1 MGHHMQSIAGGHG
14 RDKLSETVG
23 AILKQEVH
31 FQNIE
36 HMASGCKQSGFHSFI
51 FTK

>member
-1 MGHHMQSIAGGHG
+1 MLILRGHG
-14 RDKLSETVG
+14 RDKSSEPMG

-31 FQNIE
+31 SQNIE
-36 HMASGCKQSGFHSFI
+36 HMASGCKQTEFHSFN